1 MKSLRLKS
9 FCLLGT
15 FVFASL
21 CSVANASAQQSHGIA
36 AVVND
41 DVITTWDLKQ
51 RALFMMKTQ
60 GIEPTEEAQ
69 KRILQQAMRNLV
81 DEKLE
86 LQEAKKYNQTISE
99 PAIDNGVKTIITRNG
114 ISVDDFKQRLAK
126 QGVSINTLRDQVK
139 AEIAWQR
146 IISGLY
152 GSRIR
157 ISDAQIDETLNR
169 LTASANKPSY
179 RVSEIYIEASPEIGG
194 MDGAMQGAIAML
206 EQIKKGAPFPV
217 LARQF
222 SSATTAANGGEV
234 GWVHEGELREEL
246 DDVLKQMKKG
256 DISNP
261 IPVPGGVYVIALIDK
276 KVSKSE
282 TFYTLHQVNYEYE
295 GEDKL
300 PEARIAMAKAR
311 NAAKSCDTLASDIK
325 DIKGVKSAEM
335 GEIKSSDL
343 NDEIL
348 GMLAK
353 TDVGEV
359 SEPITIPGKLVAIM
373 VCKRDVRGSNIP
385 SRDEIENR
393 LMSQQEA
400 QASKRHL
407 RNLRRKATIVTR

>member
-1 MKSLRLKS
+1 MKRFLSK
-9 FCLLGT
+9 FA
-15 FVFASL
+15 FVSAL
-21 CSVANASAQQSHGIA
+21 ILACAPMAVNASAQQSHGIA

-51 RALFMMKTQ
+51 RALFMMRTQ

-69 KRILQQAMRNLV
+69 KQILQQAMRNLV

-99 PAIDNGVKTIITRNG
+99 QSIDNGVATIINRNG
-114 ISVDDFKQRLAK
+114 ISVEEFAKRLAK

-169 LTASANKPSY
+169 LTAAANKPSY

-194 MDGAMQGAIAML
+194 MDGAMQGALAMI

-246 DDVLKQMKKG
+246 DNVIKKMKKG
-256 DISNP
+256 DISTP
-261 IPVPGGVYVIALIDK
+261 IVVPGGVYVIALIDK
-276 KVSKSE
+276 KVSESE
-282 TFYTLHQVNYEYE
+282 TFYTLKQVNYSY
-295 GEDKL
+295 DDDTQL
-300 PEARIAMAKAR
+300 PQARIAMQKAQS
-311 NAAKSCDTLASDIK
+311 AAKTCDTLEKDVK
-325 DIKGVKSAEM
+325 DIDGIKAAEM
-335 GEIKSSDL
+335 GEIKASDL
-343 NDEIL
+343 NDQIL
-348 GMLAK
+348 DMLAK
-353 TDVGEV
+353 TDVGKV

-385 SRDEIENR
+385 SRDEVENR